1 MSSKWM
7 HWTAPA
13 ALVACAGSAA
23 HAVQYM
29 TLAEAQ
35 RHAFPAASSFAVVQP
50 DRIWRAEAGGRLL
63 GFFIFD
69 RVIGKHLY
77 IDYAVALDPS
87 GRIRQV
93 DILEYR

>member
-1 MSSKWM
+1 METKWM
-7 HWTAPA
+7 QWAAPA
-13 ALVACAGSAA
+13 ALVVSVGSAA

-29 TLAEAQ
+29 TLGEAQ
-35 RHAFPAASSFAVVQP
+35 RHAFPGASTVSVVQP
-50 DRIWRAEAGGRLL
+50 DRIWRAETSGRLL

-77 IDYAVALDPS
+77 IDYAVSLDPG

-93 DILEYR
+93 DFLQ